1 MKDLVTLLFVL
12 ASIILVLKHKQ
23 HSEGFEESIAPAVQE
38 TARSTRRQNNN
49 CIEKAENTF
58 EKFMQKNNDIYLRE
72 YISNLRKVFVYHMDS
87 LDERPCVTP
96 KLVKSK
102 IKSEIHNISRDVFAL
117 VEKNKNSYI
126 GKILK
131 LNESDTLRLFEKAL
145 NYNYLAKIINTR
157 QNRKSQTLKGKTIT
171 LAQNNNVVANSMND
185 INSNGDI
192 MSLRIE
198 NQKLKKLLDAHGIPK
213 MNLEQPQKNRK
224 SQKLIGDTLTLSQ
237 LNEFEQ
243 QKNRKSQKLN
253 GDTLTLSQL
262 NEFEPPNKTDEDDPF
277 EQRFDIESQKSSL
290 NCNESWDSWTNKNDG
305 MTYADYCR
313 EMTSGPCRK
322 SFCSGKE
329 TKNNCKN
336 ECK

>member
-224 SQKLIGDTLTLSQ
+224 SQKL
-237 LNEFEQ
+237 
-243 QKNRKSQKLN
+243 N